1 MASLI
6 EIRNMCKIY
15 NPGENE
21 VRALDHVSLSIGEN
35 EFVAIIGHSGSGKS
49 TLMNMLG
56 CLDVPTSGIYLLH
69 GSDVS
74 LLSDDELSDIRNQ
87 EIGFIFQGFNLIS
100 NLTAFENVELPLI
113 YRGVSKRER
122 THLAKEALRKVG
134 LENRMTHKPS
144 EMSGGQQQRVA
155 IARAI
160 AQAPPVILA
169 DEPTG
174 NLDSHSSQEIMNILK
189 TLHAEGR
196 TVIVITHDND
206 IAANA
211 KRIIHI
217 EDGRITSDSAN
228 EGLSREDIA
237 EEIRGNS
244 TMYES
249 NTESTYEEPELNQT
263 EEIEPTYEPSA
274 DDYDLEINDNNIDLH
289 LMNGENQNEQ
299 EE

>member
-74 LLSDDELSDIRNQ
+74 LMTDDELSDIRNK

-113 YRGVSKRER
+113 YRGVKKSER
-122 THLAKEALRKVG
+122 TKLAEEALRKVG
-134 LENRMTHKPS
+134 LENRMDHKPS

-174 NLDSHSSQEIMNILK
+174 NLDSHSTKEIMSILK
-189 TLHAEGR
+189 GLHAEGR
-196 TVIVITHDND
+196 TVIIITHDNE

-211 KRIIHI
+211 SRIVHI
-217 EDGRITSDSAN
+217 EDGRITSDSSN
-228 EGLSREDIA
+228 DGHLSRDDIA
-237 EEIRGNS
+237 RQIKESETDNHPVSDVEDEADTLETDSELTS
-244 TMYES
+244 TGT
-249 NTESTYEEPELNQT
+249 TESEVQGN
-263 EEIEPTYEPSA
+263 
-274 DDYDLEINDNNIDLH
+274 DDYDINDINDSDIDLH
-289 LMNGENQNEQ
+289 LNGEK
-299 EE
+299 

>member
-21 VRALDHVSLSIGEN
+21 VRALDHVSLSIGEY

-74 LLSDDELSDIRNQ
+74 LMTDDELSDIRNK

-113 YRGVSKRER
+113 YRGVKKSER
-122 THLAKEALRKVG
+122 TKLAEEALRKVG
-134 LENRMTHKPS
+134 LENRMDHKPS

-174 NLDSHSSQEIMNILK
+174 NLDSHSTKEIMSILK
-189 TLHAEGR
+189 GLHAEGR
-196 TVIVITHDND
+196 TVIIITHDNE

-211 KRIIHI
+211 SRIVHI
-217 EDGRITSDSAN
+217 EDGRITSDSSN
-228 EGLSREDIA
+228 DGHLSRDDIA
-237 EEIRGNS
+237 RQIK
-244 TMYES
+244 ES
-249 NTESTYEEPELNQT
+249 ETDNHPVSGVEDETDTNELNSELASSGT
-263 EEIEPTYEPSA
+263 VENEVSGN
-274 DDYDLEINDNNIDLH
+274 DDYDINDINDSEIDLH
-289 LMNGENQNEQ
+289 LNGEN
-299 EE
+299 